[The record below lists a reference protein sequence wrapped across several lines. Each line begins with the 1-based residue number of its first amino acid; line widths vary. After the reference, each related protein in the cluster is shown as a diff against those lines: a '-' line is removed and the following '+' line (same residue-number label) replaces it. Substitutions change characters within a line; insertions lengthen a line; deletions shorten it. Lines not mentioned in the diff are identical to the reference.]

1 METGVVPGGGTW
13 YLGGYT
19 WWSWKFVDPPTH
31 TRNFHLK
38 PTHVHAI
45 FTFSIRTL
53 AHFYD
58 LTHSCTQI
66 LSGST
71 HFCTIFQAPQAKFL
85 KIWPFSLKY
94 ARILPIFDKTDPL
107 MYAVS
112 KTRPTH
118 VRTFWISKPTLIGSS
133 WYPRIYWSTPPLPG
147 VWRKMCIK
155 VSWKKRYHDWDWVI
169 TISNVHEK

>member
-1 METGVVPGGGTW
+1 M
-13 YLGGYT
+13 
-19 WWSWKFVDPPTH
+19 
-31 TRNFHLK
+31 
-38 PTHVHAI
+38 
-45 FTFSIRTL
+45 
-53 AHFYD
+53 
-58 LTHSCTQI
+58 
-66 LSGST
+66 SGST

-133 WYPRIYWSTPPLPG
+133 WYPRIYWSTPPGLQL
-147 VWRKMCIK
+147 CISK
-155 VSWKKRYHDWDWVI
+155 NHNCSSYDSVDGRAGKSGSSVRPFFASDLKSDFGFDGQIRPVGIGFSAKSSNWAWIRGILEVGFSDLAILKSRIVGSWVPPAHPPLL
-169 TISNVHEK
+169 T